1 MAPKLAPTQGRQ
13 RETGERKQ
21 ATPDGQAAGPIC
33 KGTCRQGLVS
43 AATRRTDFHAHQPDS
58 SVYVETPAGLS
69 HVQMGS
75 AADCSHKSGVLENSA
90 GRMCIPRWGGGGAKE
105 LPNAWVPLAGQPVV
119 TTLRQQQTKG
129 METLR
134 VKLKWRL
141 SEPKSIKEDTAIQW
155 GESCPVGW
163 VGISVRE
170 TWGETL
176 SQQKEQECG
185 QGLRNFPSGAAPGID
200 KSPRWP

>member
-1 MAPKLAPTQGRQ
+1 MQ
-13 RETGERKQ
+13 RDLQ
-21 ATPDGQAAGPIC
+21 ARLG
-33 KGTCRQGLVS
+33 
-43 AATRRTDFHAHQPDS
+43 F
-58 SVYVETPAGLS
+58 
-69 HVQMGS
+69 
-75 AADCSHKSGVLENSA
+75 CSHKTN
-90 GRMCIPRWGGGGAKE
+90 RFPRPPARFFRLCRDPSRAQPRPDGLSSRLLSQEWRPGEQRGQNVHSKVGGGAKE

>member
-90 GRMCIPRWGGGGAKE
+90 GRMCIPRWGGGSEGASKCLGPARGSTSGHDPSTATDQGNGDSKSE
-105 LPNAWVPLAGQPVV
+105 V
-119 TTLRQQQTKG
+119 K

-134 VKLKWRL
+134 TKINKGRHSYSMGRKLSSRVGGHLGEGDVGGDTVTAERAGVRPGTPQFPKWSSTRH
-141 SEPKSIKEDTAIQW
+141 
-155 GESCPVGW
+155 
-163 VGISVRE
+163 
-170 TWGETL
+170 
-176 SQQKEQECG
+176 
-185 QGLRNFPSGAAPGID
+185 
-200 KSPRWP
+200 